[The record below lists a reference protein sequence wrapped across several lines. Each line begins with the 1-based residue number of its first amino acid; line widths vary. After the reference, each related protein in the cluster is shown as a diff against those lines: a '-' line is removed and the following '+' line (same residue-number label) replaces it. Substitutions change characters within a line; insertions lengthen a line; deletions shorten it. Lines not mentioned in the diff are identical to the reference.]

1 MFNRY
6 FQQELDNLKDLGA
19 EFSKAHPALAPMLS
33 GRSTD
38 PDVDR
43 LLEGVAFLTALLR
56 QKLNDEFPEII
67 HELVQLIWPHYLRP
81 LPSTSIV
88 AFTPKPILKQ
98 SMTIPKGVQLASTPI
113 KDTSCLF
120 QTCYPV
126 EVHPLKL
133 IDASV
138 IETSGQP
145 LTIRLSIEFMGANL
159 DDWQPTSLRLFLGG
173 DYPTAAD
180 LYLILRRYLKKIHIQ
195 AEGTSTGLLLTP
207 EHLKPAGFGSADGI
221 IPYPTNSFPGY
232 RTIQEYFILP
242 EKFLF
247 LDLVGW
253 EQWQDR
259 GTGNRFEIRFE
270 LNKTPTVPPRIK
282 TSHFVLS
289 ATPVINV
296 FPFDADPIRLD
307 HRKTEY
313 RIRPSSR
320 KDTHYQIYSVEKV
333 TGFVQG
339 TAEERIY
346 LPFELF
352 SPKPQANPIY
362 HINMQ
367 HSPIRSSIDLYL
379 SVAYPPES
387 GIPASETLSIELLCT
402 NGFLPEAIRA
412 GDISLPT
419 SSSPEQVTFKNLSP
433 PSSHILPPIGTDLLW
448 RLISHLSLNY
458 ASLASTKNIQ
468 ELLSLYLFQDPHKPE
483 TFLANQKRIAGIQSI
498 QSIGADRLVSGV
510 MMRGR
515 EIKLEAR
522 HDHFAGHGD
531 LFLFGSVLDSFL
543 GAYATINTFTRF
555 LLKEM
560 VTGEIYQW
568 PAKLGDHPL
577 L

>member
-56 QKLNDEFPEII
+56 QKLDDEFPEII

-88 AFTPKPILKQ
+88 AFTPKPVLKQ
-98 SMTIPKGVQLASTPI
+98 TMIIPKGIQLASTPVE
-113 KDTSCLF
+113 DTSCLF
-120 QTCYPV
+120 QTCFPV
-126 EVHPLKL
+126 EVHPLKIL
-133 IDASV
+133 EASMV
-138 IETSGQP
+138 ETSGQSP
-145 LTIRLSIEFMGANL
+145 AIHLSMELLGPDL
-159 DDWQPTSLRLFLGG
+159 DDWQPTSLRFYLGG
-173 DYPTAAD
+173 DYPAAAD
-180 LYLILRRYLKKIHIQ
+180 LYLILRRHLKQIRIQ
-195 AEGTSTGLLLTP
+195 AEGGQGVTLSP
-207 EHLKPAGFGSADGI
+207 ENLKPTGFDPDQGI
-221 IPYPTNSFPGY
+221 IPYPTHSFPGY

-247 LDLVGW
+247 MDLMGW
-253 EQWQDR
+253 DQWQNR
-259 GTGNRFEIRFE
+259 GPGNRFEIRFE
-270 LNKTPTVPPRIK
+270 LNKSPIAIPRIK
-282 TSHFVLS
+282 TSNFVLS

-313 RIRPSSR
+313 RIRPASR
-320 KDTHYQIYSVEKV
+320 KDTHYQIYSVKKV
-333 TGFVQG
+333 AGFVQG

-352 SPKPQANPIY
+352 SPEPKVNPIY
-362 HINMQ
+362 HTHIK
-367 HSPIRSSIDLYL
+367 HSPVQAGLDLYL

-387 GIPASETLSIELLCT
+387 GLPSSETLSIELLCT
-402 NGFLPEAIRA
+402 NGFLPETMRP

-433 PSSHILPPIGTDLLW
+433 PTSHILPPIGTDLLW
-448 RLISHLSLNY
+448 RMISHLSLNY
-458 ASLASTKNIQ
+458 ASLASTKNIK
-468 ELLSLYLFQDPHKPE
+468 ELLSLYLFQDPRKPE
-483 TFLANQKRIAGIQSI
+483 AFLANQKRVAGIQSI
-498 QSIGADRLVSGV
+498 QSNGADRLVSGV

-515 EIKLEAR
+515 DIKLEAR
-522 HDHFAGHGD
+522 HDHFAGLGD
-531 LFLFGSVLDSFL
+531 LFLFGSVLNSFL
-543 GAYATINTFTRF
+543 GSYASINTFTR
-555 LLKEM
+555 LILKEM
-560 VTGEIYQW
+560 VTGETFQW

-577 L
+577 I